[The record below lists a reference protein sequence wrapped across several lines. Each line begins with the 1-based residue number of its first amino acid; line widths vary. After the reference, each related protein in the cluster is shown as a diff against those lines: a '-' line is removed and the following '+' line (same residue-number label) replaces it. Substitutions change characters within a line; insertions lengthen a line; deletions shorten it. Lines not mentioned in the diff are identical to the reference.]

1 MSLQTQYTKFFD
13 SIKLTRESD
22 KYKEARE
29 KDDLITPKV
38 ESAFKVKGYEVNSN
52 FLQGSLATHTGIIP
66 LDGDYDIDR
75 AVVITK
81 SSSPTDP
88 VEPKK
93 VVKEVLSSHGFKNP
107 RIKTPCVTANYEN
120 KPLHI
125 DFPIYRIDEYGNYQL
140 AVGKENANEEN
151 RNWDD
156 SDPKGL
162 VNWITS
168 DTNHQSCLLEK
179 LTDAEKWQY
188 YRLVRYIKRWRDFQY
203 ESETQR
209 KKIYSIA
216 LTVMFKESFKPNV
229 DDSGKTDDHSALKAT
244 LEIIL
249 NKKYYFIDTG
259 EGNFN
264 IIVNLPVKPNRDI
277 FNDKGSNV
285 GTTLKNRLK
294 KLLDTLHTVDDNE
307 DLKEQC
313 ELLQKQFGD
322 DFPVPD
328 NSNNSNSRTTSKTAG
343 LVGVSNGA

>member
-1 MSLQTQYTKFFD
+1 MSLQTQYINFIKN
-13 SIKLTRESD
+13 IKLTRESD

-38 ESAFKVKGYEVNSN
+38 ESAFKDEGYVVDSN

-88 VEPKK
+88 IEPKK
-93 VVKEVLSSHGFKNP
+93 IVKDVLSNHGFKNP
-107 RIKTPCVTANYEN
+107 RIKKPCVTANYES

-151 RNWDD
+151 KYWDD
-156 SDPKGL
+156 SDPKEL
-162 VNWITS
+162 VDWITS
-168 DTNHQSCLLEK
+168 DTHHQSIFEK
-179 LTDAEKWQY
+179 LSDEEVWQY
-188 YRLVRYIKRWRDFQY
+188 YRLFRYIKRWRDFQY
-203 ESETQR
+203 KSETER
-209 KKIYSIA
+209 KKVYSIS

-229 DDSGKTDDHSALKAT
+229 DDSGKPDDHSALKDT
-244 LEIIL
+244 LDTML
-249 NKKYYFIDTG
+249 NIKNYFIGTA
-259 EGNFN
+259 EGKFK
-264 IIVNLPVKPNRDI
+264 IIVNLPVKPKRDI
-277 FNDKGSNV
+277 FNDKGNDV
-285 GTTLKNRLK
+285 GTTLKNRLQ
-294 KLLDTLHTVDDNE
+294 KLLDTLHTVDSKQ

-313 ELLQKQFGD
+313 ELLQKQFGY

-328 NSNNSNSRTTSKTAG
+328 NSNKNNSRATSKTAG